1 MWLLH
6 NKSAIVVGLLVGVAM
21 FLLYRGDDVTAP
33 LADVMTTQ
41 QYKSDISYHIEN
53 NILAISNTAQTT
65 IWTITIPISYDPTT
79 VKLLTGSISS
89 PYEYTFEQS
98 RNWKITLIIRGS
110 LGVWTIVSIP
120 TVWDSSN
127 ISISS
132 PTLISDTNTNT
143 SLTIKRIE

>member
-6 NKSAIVVGLLVGVAM
+6 NKSAIIVGVLVGVAM

-53 NILAISNTAQTT
+53 NILAISNTAQTA

-98 RNWKITLIIRGS
+98 RNWKITLIVRGS
-110 LGVWTIVSIP
+110 LDVWMIVSIP